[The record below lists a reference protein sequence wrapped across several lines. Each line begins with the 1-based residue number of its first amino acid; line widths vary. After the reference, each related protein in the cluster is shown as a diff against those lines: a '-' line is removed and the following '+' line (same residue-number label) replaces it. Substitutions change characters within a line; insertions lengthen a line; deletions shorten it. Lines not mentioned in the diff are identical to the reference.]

1 MTLRGYSRWTAR
13 EDEML
18 ICLIKCGASAVRI
31 AARLG
36 RTKEG
41 IYQRRRKLRKAG
53 ALPAAFHYKK

>member
-1 MTLRGYSRWTAR
+1 MNLHSCTRWTSR

-18 ICLIKCGASAVRI
+18 ICLIKCGASAERI